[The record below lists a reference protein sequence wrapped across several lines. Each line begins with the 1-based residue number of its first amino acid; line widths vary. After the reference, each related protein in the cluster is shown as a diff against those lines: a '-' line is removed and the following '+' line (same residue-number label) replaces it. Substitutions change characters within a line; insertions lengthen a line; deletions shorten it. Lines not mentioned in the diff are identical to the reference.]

1 MGFVAFFGFGLVA
14 NICSASNGC
23 YNVPDKWTG
32 YVPTSI
38 KDGNAPA
45 KWMGF
50 VPTWTNDE
58 YSPYGSTTDYNDDDE
73 YFVYGD
79 STTDYNYD
87 GSNEDSDYDDS
98 TKDFSYDSS
107 NANICRKGGLPPGRQ
122 CKKWA
127 EYQKNLAKQQNN
139 QSGNKSDQ
147 ANVYEE
153 KSDNSSDDDFDFYL
167 DRKRVREEQLQEDED
182 LKDMDK
188 EAVWGK

>member
-1 MGFVAFFGFGLVA
+1 MLKKVMSAVLAMFVCFCAIGFIG
-14 NICSASNGC
+14 SAD
-23 YNVPDKWTG
+23 YD
-32 YVPTSI
+32 
-38 KDGNAPA
+38 
-45 KWMGF
+45 
-50 VPTWTNDE
+50 
-58 YSPYGSTTDYNDDDE
+58 YSDHD
-73 YFVYGD
+73 D

-87 GSNEDSDYDDS
+87 GSTTDYYYDDNDEYSNYDDGEYSNYYDSTTDSYYDYDENCDGSTTDS
-98 TKDFSYDSS
+98 SYDSS
-107 NANICRKGGLPPGRQ
+107 NANVYRNDGLPPGRQ

>member
-1 MGFVAFFGFGLVA
+1 MGFVAFFGFSLAA

-32 YVPTSI
+32 CVPTNI

-58 YSPYGSTTDYNDDDE
+58 YSNYYDSTTDSYYDENCDGSTTDSY
-73 YFVYGD
+73 
-79 STTDYNYD
+79 
-87 GSNEDSDYDDS
+87 
-98 TKDFSYDSS
+98 YDSS
-107 NANICRKGGLPPGRQ
+107 NANVCRKGGLPPGRQ